1 MLNKCVRERVKAELR
16 EEVVRAWPCWWVG
29 AEAALAPAHSPGGS
43 LCPSAPPNS
52 ILVLLVFIV
61 TEELNREPGSGLR
74 LRLARGT
81 LSERSP
87 SQFFMSLIGDLQT
100 LK

>member
-1 MLNKCVRERVKAELR
+1 MAVL
-16 EEVVRAWPCWWVG
+16 VG
-29 AEAALAPAHSPGGS
+29 GGRGSTGTSSVPWGQPLPFPSPH
-43 LCPSAPPNS
+43 S
-52 ILVLLVFIV
+52 ILILLLVFIV

-81 LSERSP
+81 LSEQSP
-87 SQFFMSLIGDLQT
+87 SRFFMSLIGDLQT

>member
-1 MLNKCVRERVKAELR
+1 MAVL
-16 EEVVRAWPCWWVG
+16 VG
-29 AEAALAPAHSPGGS
+29 GGRGSAGTSS
-43 LCPSAPPNS
+43 LPRGQPLPFRSPNS

>member
-1 MLNKCVRERVKAELR
+1 MKWGEMAVL
-16 EEVVRAWPCWWVG
+16 VG
-29 AEAALAPAHSPGGS
+29 GGGGS
-43 LCPSAPPNS
+43 AGTSSVPWGQPLPFPSAYS
-52 ILVLLVFIV
+52 ILLLQLAFIV
-61 TEELNREPGSGLR
+61 MEELNREPGSGLR

>member
-1 MLNKCVRERVKAELR
+1 MKWGEMAVL
-16 EEVVRAWPCWWVG
+16 VG
-29 AEAALAPAHSPGGS
+29 GGGGS
-43 LCPSAPPNS
+43 AGISSVPWGQPLPFPSPYS
-52 ILVLLVFIV
+52 ILVLLLAFIV
-61 TEELNREPGSGLR
+61 MEELNREPGSGLR

>member
-1 MLNKCVRERVKAELR
+1 MAVL
-16 EEVVRAWPCWWVG
+16 
-29 AEAALAPAHSPGGS
+29 GGGGRGSAGTSS
-43 LCPSAPPNS
+43 LPWGQPLPFRSPNS

>member
-1 MLNKCVRERVKAELR
+1 M
-16 EEVVRAWPCWWVG
+16 G
-29 AEAALAPAHSPGGS
+29 AEAALAPSSVPWGQS
-43 LCPSAPPNS
+43 LPFPSAYS
-52 ILVLLVFIV
+52 ILVLLLAFIV
-61 TEELNREPGSGLR
+61 MEELNREPGSGLR

>member
-1 MLNKCVRERVKAELR
+1 MKWCEMAVLM
-16 EEVVRAWPCWWVG
+16 G
-29 AEAALAPAHSPGGS
+29 GGGGS
-43 LCPSAPPNS
+43 AGTSSVPWGQPLRFPSAYS
-52 ILVLLVFIV
+52 ILVLLLAFIV
-61 TEELNREPGSGLR
+61 VEELNREPGSGLP
-74 LRLARGT
+74 LRLARGP